1 MQNKQTVT
9 NYVIPLTWDY
19 AFKNVFGRYGNE
31 DILKSFLSAILKE
44 NITKVTIQ
52 NGELPK
58 DAKEEKLGILD
69 IRAEI
74 DNKYLID
81 VEMQVGDE
89 KNITER
95 AIII

>member
-1 MQNKQTVT
+1 MEQTQQIT
-9 NYVIPLTWDY
+9 YETLPLTWDY

-31 DILKSFLSAILKE
+31 DILKRFLTAVLKE
-44 NITKVTIQ
+44 NITNVIIQ

-58 DAKEEKLGILD
+58 NAKEEKLGILD

-81 VEMQVGDE
+81 IEMQVGNE

-95 AIII
+95 AMH